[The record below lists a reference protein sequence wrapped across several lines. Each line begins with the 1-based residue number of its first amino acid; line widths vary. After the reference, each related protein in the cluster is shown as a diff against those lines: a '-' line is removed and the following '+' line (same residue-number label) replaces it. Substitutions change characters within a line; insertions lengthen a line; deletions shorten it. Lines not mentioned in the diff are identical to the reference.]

1 MKSLVFDANR
11 EEIMHTIRR
20 VKKFLYIMRGGN
32 GMKSILLSCLM
43 VFSVLLSGC
52 VAFESTVNPRAVLQA
67 YPLYIQ
73 EGETIT
79 LDARDSEA
87 VEGVITDFEWDFGD
101 GKTAKTVIGFTSHT
115 YEKFGIYTV
124 TLTVK
129 NSGGGVDD
137 ISTNIVVNGAPVLNL
152 TLPENIKAGESAL
165 LDASASFDPEGKELL
180 YSWDLDWSEDS
191 NNDGDNRNDA
201 DAITS
206 SVLLPTNKSGTKLGS
221 LTISDGDGASKYTTF
236 ELEISTR
243 TFEVEW
249 KTEQISFSWDEYLDQ
264 GSSWEETITP
274 GLEGRIISF
283 SAVLELDQELGPQDN
298 FTLQLDISEDGYKK
312 SAKTEG
318 GNITA
323 NETSKAEMERFAI
336 NPNGEDGTYTAD
348 FADDVLQQLLNKPG
362 YRNGQGEWTWTIFA
376 QQADPDPLFDGLPD
390 PDPGNDWTLEVV
402 IEIQIPILT
411 EIAV

>member
-1 MKSLVFDANR
+1 
-11 EEIMHTIRR
+11 
-20 VKKFLYIMRGGN
+20 
-32 GMKSILLSCLM
+32 MKSILLSCLM

-129 NSGGGVDD
+129 NSGGGEDD

-274 GLEGRIISF
+274 GLDGRIISF

>member
-1 MKSLVFDANR
+1 
-11 EEIMHTIRR
+11 MHTIRR
-20 VKKFLYIMRGGN
+20 GKSFLPFMWSGRTL
-32 GMKSILLSCLM
+32 KSVSLSALMLL
-43 VFSVLLSGC
+43 SVLLSGC
-52 VAFESTVNPRAVLQA
+52 VGFETTVNPRAELQA
-67 YPLYIQ
+67 YPLFIQ

-124 TLTVK
+124 SLTVK
-129 NSGGGVDD
+129 NSGGGEDE
-137 ISTNIVVNGAPVLNL
+137 ITASIVVNGAPVLNL
-152 TLPENIKAGESAL
+152 TVPDSVKAGESAL
-165 LDASASFDPEGKELL
+165 LDASGSFDPEGKQLE

-191 NNDGDNRNDA
+191 NNDGDNRNDV

-206 SVLLPTNKSGTKLGS
+206 TVLLPTNKSGTKRGS
-221 LTISDGDGASKYTTF
+221 LIISDGDGAAQYTSF

-249 KTEQISFSWDEYLDQ
+249 RTERILLEWDGYLDQ
-264 GSSWEETITP
+264 GTSWEETIVP

-283 SAVLELDQELGPQDN
+283 TAVLELDQELGPQDN
-298 FTLQLDISEDGYKK
+298 FTLQLEIFNDGYRK

-323 NETSKAEMERFAI
+323 NETSKAELDRYAI
-336 NPNGEDGTYTAD
+336 NPVGEDGTYTAD
-348 FADDVLQQLLNKPG
+348 FAEDVLQQLLNKPG
-362 YRNGQGEWTWTIFA
+362 FRNGQGDWTWTIFA
-376 QQADPDPLFDGLPD
+376 QQADPDPLFEGLPD
-390 PDPGNDWTLEVV
+390 PDPGNDWTLEVI
-402 IEIQIPILT
+402 IELQVPVLT

>member
-1 MKSLVFDANR
+1 MWSGRTPKSVFLSAL
-11 EEIMHTIRR
+11 M
-20 VKKFLYIMRGGN
+20 
-32 GMKSILLSCLM
+32 LL
-43 VFSVLLSGC
+43 SVLLSGC
-52 VAFESTVNPRAVLQA
+52 VGFETTVNPRAELQA
-67 YPLYIQ
+67 YPLFIQ

-124 TLTVK
+124 SLTVK
-129 NSGGGVDD
+129 NSGGGEDE
-137 ISTNIVVNGAPVLNL
+137 ITASIVVNGAPVLNL
-152 TLPENIKAGESAL
+152 TVPDSVKAGESAL
-165 LDASASFDPEGKELL
+165 LDASGSFDPEGKQLE

-191 NNDGDNRNDA
+191 NNDGDNRNDV
-201 DAITS
+201 DAITQT
-206 SVLLPTNKSGTKLGS
+206 VLLPTNKSGTKRGS
-221 LTISDGDGASKYTTF
+221 LIISDGDGAAQYTSF

-249 KTEQISFSWDEYLDQ
+249 RTERILLEWDGYLDQ
-264 GSSWEETITP
+264 GTSWEETIVP

-298 FTLQLDISEDGYKK
+298 FTLQLEIFNDGYRK

-323 NETSKAEMERFAI
+323 NETSKAELDRYAI
-336 NPNGEDGTYTAD
+336 NPVGEDGTYTAD
-348 FADDVLQQLLNKPG
+348 FAEDVLQQLLDKPG
-362 YRNGQGEWTWTIFA
+362 FRNGQGDWTWTIFA
-376 QQADPDPLFDGLPD
+376 QQADPDPLFEGLPD
-390 PDPGNDWTLEVV
+390 PDPGNDWTLEVI
-402 IEIQIPILT
+402 IELQVPVLT

>member
-1 MKSLVFDANR
+1 
-11 EEIMHTIRR
+11 MHTIRR
-20 VKKFLYIMRGGN
+20 VKKFLYIMRGGK
-32 GMKSILLSCLM
+32 GLKSIFLSCLM

-87 VEGVITDFEWDFGD
+87 VEGVITDFEWDFGN

-129 NSGGGVDD
+129 NSGGGEDE
-137 ISTNIVVNGAPVLNL
+137 ISTNIVVNGAPILNL
-152 TLPENIKAGESAL
+152 TIPENIKAGESAL
-165 LDASASFDPEGKELL
+165 LDASESFDPEGKELL

-191 NNDGDNRNDA
+191 NNDGDNRNDV

-206 SVLLPTNKSGTKLGS
+206 SVLLPTNKSGTKRGS
-221 LTISDGDGASKYTTF
+221 LTISDGDGASQYTTF

-249 KTEQISFSWDEYLDQ
+249 KTEQISFSWDEYLEQ

-323 NETSKAEMERFAI
+323 NETSKAEMDRFGI

-362 YRNGQGEWTWTIFA
+362 FRNGQGEWTWTIFA

>member
-1 MKSLVFDANR
+1 MWSGRTLKSVSLSAL
-11 EEIMHTIRR
+11 M
-20 VKKFLYIMRGGN
+20 
-32 GMKSILLSCLM
+32 LL
-43 VFSVLLSGC
+43 SVLLSGC
-52 VAFESTVNPRAVLQA
+52 VGFETTVNPRAELQA
-67 YPLYIQ
+67 YPLFIQ

-124 TLTVK
+124 SLTVK
-129 NSGGGVDD
+129 NSGGGEDE
-137 ISTNIVVNGAPVLNL
+137 ITASIVVNGAPVLNL
-152 TLPENIKAGESAL
+152 TVPDSVKAGESAL
-165 LDASASFDPEGKELL
+165 LDASGSFDPEGKQLE

-191 NNDGDNRNDA
+191 NNDGDNRNDV

-206 SVLLPTNKSGTKLGS
+206 TVLLPTNKSGTKRGS
-221 LTISDGDGASKYTTF
+221 LIISDGDGAAQYTSF

-249 KTEQISFSWDEYLDQ
+249 RTERILLEWDGYLDQ
-264 GSSWEETITP
+264 GTSWEETIVP

-283 SAVLELDQELGPQDN
+283 TAVLELDQELGPQDN
-298 FTLQLDISEDGYKK
+298 FTLQLEIFNDGYRK

-323 NETSKAEMERFAI
+323 NETSKAELDRYAI
-336 NPNGEDGTYTAD
+336 NPVGEDGTYTAD
-348 FADDVLQQLLNKPG
+348 FAEDVLQQLLNKPG
-362 YRNGQGEWTWTIFA
+362 FRNGQGDWTWTIFA
-376 QQADPDPLFDGLPD
+376 QQADPDPLFEGLPD
-390 PDPGNDWTLEVV
+390 PDPGNDWTLEVI
-402 IEIQIPILT
+402 IELQVPVLT

>member
-1 MKSLVFDANR
+1 
-11 EEIMHTIRR
+11 MHTIRR
-20 VKKFLYIMRGGN
+20 VKKFLYIMTGGR
-32 GMKSILLSCLM
+32 GMKSILLSCLI
-43 VFSVLLSGC
+43 VCSVLLSGC

-115 YEKFGIYTV
+115 YEKFGIYTA

-129 NSGGGVDD
+129 NSGGGEDQ
-137 ISTNIVVNGAPVLNL
+137 ISTNIVVNGAPILNL

-191 NNDGDNRNDA
+191 NDDGDNRNDV

-221 LTISDGDGASKYTTF
+221 LTISDGDGASQYTTF